1 MGAWSPLPD
10 TLEPQVR
17 HLTVRLRALKDR
29 TGLSLAALAR
39 KTSCSKSAW
48 SRYLGGQ
55 VLPPRD
61 VVAALGA
68 LAGAD
73 EAPLMALW
81 ELAEAARS
89 RRDGTT
95 PPAVPTREGQRTGPD
110 PDDRSALA
118 EADPDDRRALA
129 EADPD
134 DRPAL
139 AGPSPSGP
147 ERPRSGKR
155 ALAVATGAAVLAVGG
170 LTTAL
175 ALTSSTSPRAGR
187 IASPGPPTPAATSR
201 CHRHDCTA
209 AVLGCDRDAVTTAAL
224 PIGHADL
231 EIRYSAACKAA
242 WAQLTG
248 SHRYDRLEFTGGP
261 HTRTVKAKV
270 RVGTGAVTPVV
281 AVSGPSTG
289 VACVQLSIGTR
300 RCTHPPAGSGS
311 G

>member
-10 TLEPQVR
+10 TLEPEVR
-17 HLTVRLRALKDR
+17 HLTVRLRALKDE

-48 SRYLGGQ
+48 SRYLSGQ

-89 RRDGTT
+89 RRDATT
-95 PPAVPTREGQRTGPD
+95 PPAVPAREGQRTGPD
-110 PDDRSALA
+110 QDDRPALA
-118 EADPDDRRALA
+118 EAN
-129 EADPD
+129 PD

-147 ERPRSGKR
+147 ERPRWDKR
-155 ALAVATGAAVLAVGG
+155 ALAVAAGATVLAVGG
-170 LTTAL
+170 LTAAL
-175 ALTSSTSPRAGR
+175 PLTSSTSPRAGR
-187 IASPGPPTPAATSR
+187 IAPPGPPTPTATSR

-209 AVLGCDRDAVTTAAL
+209 AALGCDRDAVTTAAL
-224 PIGHADL
+224 RIGYADL

-248 SHRYDRLEFTGGP
+248 SHRYDRLEFTGEP
-261 HTRTVKAKV
+261 HTRTVKTRV
-270 RVGTGAVTPVV
+270 RVGIGAVTPVV
-281 AVSGPSTG
+281 AVTGPSTG
-289 VACVQLSIGTR
+289 IACVRLSIGTR

>member
-10 TLEPQVR
+10 TLEPEVR
-17 HLTVRLRALKDR
+17 HLAVRLRTLKDE
-29 TGLSLAALAR
+29 TGLSLAVLAR

-73 EAPLMALW
+73 EALLMALW
-81 ELAEAARS
+81 EIAEAARS

-95 PPAVPTREGQRTGPD
+95 SPAGPAHEGQQAGR
-110 PDDRSALA
+110 
-118 EADPDDRRALA
+118 
-129 EADPD
+129 DPD

-139 AGPSPSGP
+139 AGPSPSGS
-147 ERPRSGKR
+147 ERPRSGRR
-155 ALAVATGAAVLAVGG
+155 ALAVVTGATVLAVGG
-170 LTTAL
+170 LTAAW

-187 IASPGPPTPAATSR
+187 IASPEAPTPAVTSR

-209 AVLGCDRDAVTTAAL
+209 AALGCDRDAVTTAAL
-224 PIGHADL
+224 RIGDADL
-231 EIRYSAACKAA
+231 EIRYSAVCKAA

-261 HTRTVKAKV
+261 HPHTVKAKV

-281 AVSGPSTG
+281 AVSGPDTG
-289 VACVQLSIGTR
+289 VACVRLSIGTR
-300 RCTHPPAGSGS
+300 RCTRPPAGSGS
-311 G
+311 D